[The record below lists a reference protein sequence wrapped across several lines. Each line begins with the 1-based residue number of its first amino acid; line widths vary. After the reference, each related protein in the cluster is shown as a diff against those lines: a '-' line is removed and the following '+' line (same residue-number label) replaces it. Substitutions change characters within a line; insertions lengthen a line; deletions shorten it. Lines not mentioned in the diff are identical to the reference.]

1 MLHACVLGVYFLS
14 LKRIVQ
20 YACQRTSGGSGKQLQ
35 TVQLVHCPHQRS
47 GDKPDT
53 ASRASENQVLPHS
66 YSSSLKQ
73 EKCPQISVEELIVD
87 PTSLQDYTPE
97 KSISFGMASVL
108 GMYQCRDDPEILSLL
123 GFDPYFIIGDDLLEK
138 LFPLNSEEAERIIS
152 DSDVELFAAA
162 FKNHSSALASILDY
176 SLQTEKIDPQER
188 MRVTRTIITEW
199 MEKGRGLYVDLRKE
213 LDKFSIFAGRN
224 PVVRTATPASASTL
238 LITIFL
244 LYRN

>member
-1 MLHACVLGVYFLS
+1 M
-14 LKRIVQ
+14 
-20 YACQRTSGGSGKQLQ
+20 
-35 TVQLVHCPHQRS
+35 
-47 GDKPDT
+47 
-53 ASRASENQVLPHS
+53 
-66 YSSSLKQ
+66 SSS
-73 EKCPQISVEELIVD
+73 ECN
-87 PTSLQDYTPE
+87 
-97 KSISFGMASVL
+97 
-108 GMYQCRDDPEILSLL
+108 QCRDDPEILSLL

-224 PVVRTATPASASTL
+224 PVVRTATPASVLYWSQSFFYTGINNEDKLTDCVQSGTL
-238 LITIFL
+238 VNILYHPIINQSLIRSVIRKSVENSVSFVVMKRL
-244 LYRN
+244 KMCILHDVVCVREQ